1 MSEAGADAA
10 GQEPALAD
18 WLQGVCR
25 GALSA
30 DAALQAALRCEA
42 EGFASA
48 AELCGALLTDA
59 DLRELGL
66 PMAAR
71 KRVAD
76 ALARG
81 PGGEHA
87 AEEGEAKGLAGRFC
101 GLAALGVGI
110 GVGVGIGLAVGV
122 AAGSRVLR
130 MSGAKP
136 RDLMALLNFSKAGR
150 ASA

>member
-1 MSEAGADAA
+1 M
-10 GQEPALAD
+10 LRRT
-18 WLQGVCR
+18 W
-25 GALSA
+25 
-30 DAALQAALRCEA
+30 QAALRCEA

-76 ALARG
+76 ALAR
-81 PGGEHA
+81 EHT

-150 ASA
+150 ASS